1 MIFDTET
8 KINQHYIKFME
19 NINLTLEEKE
29 YLLEVIKRE
38 YVWTKQMSK
47 NYPLYEERIS
57 KQKSILTKL
66 GLHPFKLLL
75 TQKQKVNSEE

>member
-1 MIFDTET
+1 
-8 KINQHYIKFME
+8 ME

-29 YLLEVIKRE
+29 YLLEVLKRE

-47 NYPLYEERIS
+47 KYSFYEEKVS
-57 KQKSILTKL
+57 KQKEIMTKL